1 MIILIGLKLLDSLA
15 NIMIYPK
22 IALKFLL
29 NIEIGL
35 DHQLDHQLDIL
46 KNQLNML
53 QKILKNKNS
62 KPKRAN
68 TMLFIIMKDQNIN
81 KIQNRINVKQ

>member
-22 IALKFLL
+22 IALNFLF
-29 NIEIGL
+29 NIEIG
-35 DHQLDHQLDIL
+35 LDHQLDIL

-62 KPKRAN
+62 KSKRAN

-81 KIQNRINVKQ
+81 KIQNRINVK